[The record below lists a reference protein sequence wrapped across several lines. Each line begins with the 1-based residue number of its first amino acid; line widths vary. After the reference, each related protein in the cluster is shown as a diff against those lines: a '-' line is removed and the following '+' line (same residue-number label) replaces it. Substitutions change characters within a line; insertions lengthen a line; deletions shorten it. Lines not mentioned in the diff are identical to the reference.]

1 MPEAQRFSFHQREL
15 PYLPLRLT
23 YQSTSLDLEAL
34 LDTGSTVNVLP
45 YELGLQLGAIWEQ
58 HTAALQLAG
67 NLSNVEARG
76 ILLTAILGEF
86 PPVRLAFAWAR
97 SSNVPV
103 ILGHVNF
110 FLEFDVCFYRADAC
124 FEVRRRQEA

>member
-1 MPEAQRFSFHQREL
+1 MPEAQRFSFNQREL
-15 PYLPLRLT
+15 PYLPLRLS
-23 YQSTSLDLEAL
+23 YQNTSLDLEAL

-58 HTAALQLAG
+58 QTAALQLAG

-97 SSNVPV
+97 SSNIPV

-124 FEVRRRQEA
+124 FEVRRKGD

>member
-15 PYLPLRLT
+15 PYLPLQLS
-23 YQSTSLDLEAL
+23 YQNTSLDLEAL

-58 HTAALQLAG
+58 QTAALQLAG

-76 ILLTAILGEF
+76 IVLTAILGEF
-86 PPVRLAFAWAR
+86 SPVRLAFAWAR

-110 FLEFDVCFYRADAC
+110 FLEFDVCFYRADAY
-124 FEVRRRQEA
+124 FEVRRRHEA

>member
-1 MPEAQRFSFHQREL
+1 MPEAQRFSFNQREL
-15 PYLPLRLT
+15 PYLPLRLN

-58 HTAALQLAG
+58 QTAALQLAG
-67 NLSNVEARG
+67 NLSSVEARG

-86 PPVRLAFAWAR
+86 PQFVWHLPGHAR
-97 SSNVPV
+97 R
-103 ILGHVNF
+103 IF
-110 FLEFDVCFYRADAC
+110 
-124 FEVRRRQEA
+124 Q